1 MEGFQTRV
9 PALSPEQ
16 TAFAEKLE
24 NGSIPHALIVEGPR
38 GCGKRDFALWCAR
51 ALLCTSPAHRP
62 CGACAGCKR
71 VQNGFHPDLH
81 LYGEEETIGVGDV
94 RELIRETGLVPV
106 EGDRSVYV
114 LFHGEKMQ
122 PAAQNALLK
131 IFEEPPSGVTILL
144 LTESRRALLPT
155 VRSRGQ
161 RITLSGLTDEQLRE
175 ELRHREPQLPAD
187 ELDAAVRVAR
197 GSLGEATDFIGKNA
211 RKQRE
216 AAREWLDALFSGD
229 AYRLISVVAVSMSK
243 EKREN
248 LLPLLDGFLRMLF
261 DLLLARTGE
270 EPLLL
275 EGGEARSLAQRT
287 TRRALSRMC
296 ERTIACRDRL
306 EANGNVTAALSCLA
320 SELHAIAS
328 RTVTRERAQESV

>member
-1 MEGFQTRV
+1 MDGFRTRV

-16 TAFAEKLE
+16 TAFAERLKS
-24 NGSIPHALIVEGPR
+24 GAIPHALIIEGPR
-38 GCGKRDFALWCAR
+38 GCGKRAFALWCAQ
-51 ALLCTSPAHRP
+51 ALLCTSPERRP
-62 CGACAGCKR
+62 CGECAGCKR
-71 VQNGFHPDLH
+71 VQNAFHPDLH
-81 LYGEEETIGVGDV
+81 LYGEEETIGVGNV

-106 EGDRSVYV
+106 EGDQSVYV

-122 PAAQNALLK
+122 AAAQNALLK
-131 IFEEPPSGVTILL
+131 IFEEPPPGVTILL

-175 ELRHREPQLPAD
+175 ELRLREPRVPAE

-197 GSLGEATDFIGKNA
+197 GSLGEATDFLGKTA

-216 AAREWLDALFSGD
+216 NAREWLDALFSGD
-229 AYRLISVVAVSMSK
+229 AYRLIGVIAVSNSVSK
-243 EKREN
+243 EKRET
-248 LLPLLDGFLRMLF
+248 LLPLFDAFLRMLF
-261 DLLLARTGE
+261 DLLLARTGG

-275 EGGEARSLAQRT
+275 EGREARALAQRT

-320 SELHAIAS
+320 TELYAIAS
-328 RTVTRERAQESV
+328 RTVTRESV

>member
-1 MEGFQTRV
+1 MESFDARV

-24 NGSIPHALIVEGPR
+24 NGAIPHALIVEGPR
-38 GCGKRDFALWCAR
+38 GCGKRAFALWCAQ

-62 CGACAGCKR
+62 CGVCAGCKR
-71 VQNGFHPDLH
+71 VRNGFHPDLH

-94 RELIRETGLVPV
+94 RELIRETGLVPI
-106 EGDRSVYV
+106 EGERSVYV

-131 IFEEPPSGVTILL
+131 IFEEPPAGVTILL

-161 RITLSGLTDEQLRE
+161 RITLSGLTDGQLRE
-175 ELRHREPQLPAD
+175 TLRHREPRTPAE

-197 GSLGEATDFIGKNA
+197 GSLGEAADFLGKQA

-216 AAREWLDALFSGD
+216 IAREWLDALFSGD
-229 AYRLISVVAVSMSK
+229 AYRLIGTVAASMSK
-243 EKREN
+243 EKRET
-248 LLPLLDGFLRMLF
+248 LLSLLDVFLRMLF
-261 DLLLARTGE
+261 DLLLARSGG

-275 EGGEARSLAQRT
+275 EGPEARSLAQRT

-296 ERTIACRDRL
+296 ECTITCRDRL
-306 EANGNVTAALSCLA
+306 ESNGNVTATLSCLA
-320 SELHAIAS
+320 SELYAIAG
-328 RTVTRERAQESV
+328 RAITRESV